1 MFECL
6 ASYGVRPPLLI
17 TLTYDDLSH
26 TMHESGNTTT
36 VFKQFSAKTNCA
48 IISLPFVHN
57 HNIESK
63 TNNVEKKTW
72 KSERNRRNSLIKTR
86 YLHAYIHT
94 YISEIHKYFYLF
106 YFEAQKDMQWGD
118 IEEILWGNTHTY
130 RKLKVG
136 WVFPQKSG
144 WWREVAIIFVEGGW
158 FMSIAILLRYLK
170 GKPKRGKMLFMHFDC
185 FDVQLFFCFEV
196 DRLARQNRCV
206 RHLKFRLSGSMFAIA
221 ATQSLLFVV
230 GK

>member
-6 ASYGVRPPLLI
+6 ASYGVKPPSFI

-94 YISEIHKYFYLF
+94 YQRSYVFLF
-106 YFEAQKDMQWGD
+106 VLLWSTKRYAMGD

-130 RKLKVG
+130 GKLKVG

-158 FMSIAILLRYLK
+158 FMSIAILLRSLK
-170 GKPKRGKMLFMHFDC
+170 GKPKRGKCYLCISIVSTYNSSF
-185 FDVQLFFCFEV
+185 VLRSIV
-196 DRLARQNRCV
+196 WPDRTGVLDIWN
-206 RHLKFRLSGSMFAIA
+206 FACLVLC
-221 ATQSLLFVV
+221 SLLLLHSHFFLW
-230 GK
+230 